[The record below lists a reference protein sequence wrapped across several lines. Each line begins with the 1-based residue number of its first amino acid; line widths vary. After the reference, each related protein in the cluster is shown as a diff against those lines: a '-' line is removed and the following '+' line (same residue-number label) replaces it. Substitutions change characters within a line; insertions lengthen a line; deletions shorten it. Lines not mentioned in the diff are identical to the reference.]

1 VGGESTFLSCALGH
15 SGKTSGVVISEHRE
29 DQSMRSFLISILFG
43 ALSAA
48 TACTGVQAQSANTR
62 VAAMPF
68 AECLS
73 IIHETSQEMGEEP
86 VQLVNSNDLV
96 SVRINASDGFVTV
109 SCDRSASKI
118 TLTKSPVPEAAG
130 LSASR

>member
-1 VGGESTFLSCALGH
+1 
-15 SGKTSGVVISEHRE
+15 
-29 DQSMRSFLISILFG
+29 MRSLLIGILFG
-43 ALSAA
+43 ALSVTA
-48 TACTGVQAQSANTR
+48 TAAQAQSANTR
-62 VAAMPF
+62 VATMPF

-109 SCDRSASKI
+109 SCDRGASKI
-118 TLTKSPVPEAAG
+118 TLSKSPVPEAAG